1 MSFQNFKAKI
11 WSKAIDT
18 DLKLNCV
25 YAEDTNQKY
34 TGEIGKLGDT
44 VRIQGV
50 GKPQV
55 TDHLLKNGDIVL
67 SNPEKVADTSVSL
80 VVDHA
85 AWFNYAVED
94 IDKAQGAGKVLQ
106 VLNQEASEEVAAK
119 MDTVIAN
126 LANETVGVQRYKSG
140 NTVLTKD
147 NILFVLDEC
156 QQMLFEQN
164 VSPATEIVVTMA
176 PWIFTIFRQA
186 YERLDQD
193 NSTMLKNGKVAMY
206 AGMTIKMSNNV
217 AKNASGHSMM
227 QVKTKRAIA
236 FAQGKPHVE
245 PYRPENG
252 FKDAVKGFVLYGTKI
267 VRPKE
272 MVVVECSAT
281 ADTNTVAPKKVAAPK
296 VEEAPK
302 AEAPKAE
309 AKTEKEDK

>member
-25 YAEDTNQKY
+25 FAEDTNQKY

-50 GKPQV
+50 GKPTV
-55 TDHLLKNGDIVL
+55 SDHTLKNGDITL
-67 SNPEKVADTSVSL
+67 STPEKVADTSVSL

-85 AWFNYAVED
+85 AYFNYAVED
-94 IDKAQGAGKVLQ
+94 IDKAQGAGDVLK

-126 LANETVGVQRYKSG
+126 LAKETVGVQKYSAN
-140 NTVLTKD
+140 NTVVTKD
-147 NILFVLDEC
+147 NVLTVLDAC

-164 VSPATEIVVTMA
+164 VSPATKVIVTMP
-176 PWIFTIFRQA
+176 PWLFTVFRQA
-186 YERLDQD
+186 YTTKDTD
-193 NSTMLKNGKVAMY
+193 NSEMLKNGKVAMY
-206 AGMTIKMSNNV
+206 SGMTIKMSNNC
-217 AKNASGHSMM
+217 AKNASNHTLM
-227 QVKTKRAIA
+227 QVKTQRAIA

-252 FKDAVKGFVLYGTKI
+252 FKDAVKGFVLYGAKI

-272 MVVVECSAT
+272 MVIVECSAS
-281 ADTNTVAPKKVAAPK
+281 
-296 VEEAPK
+296 
-302 AEAPKAE
+302 
-309 AKTEKEDK
+309 